1 MNVETIIGR
10 KGRDVVTASERDTIG
25 EVAATLSARRIG
37 ALVVSNDGFRVDGI
51 VSERDIV
58 RGLVDHG
65 ASLLDREVGLV
76 MTRDVITCAPDESV
90 EDLMARMS
98 DRRIRHLPCV
108 EDGRLCGI
116 VSIGD
121 VVKCRLGEIEAEAE
135 AMRAYI
141 STG

>member
-1 MNVETIIGR
+1 MNVKTIIGR
-10 KGRDVVTASERDTIG
+10 KGADVVTARERDTIG
-25 EVAATLSARRIG
+25 EVAATLRARRIG
-37 ALVVSNDGFRVDGI
+37 ALVVSNDGARVDGI

-58 RGLVDHG
+58 NGLVEHG

-76 MTRDVITCAPDESV
+76 MTREVITCAPEESV
-90 EDLMARMS
+90 EDLMAKMS
-98 DRRIRHLPCV
+98 GRRIRHLPCV

-121 VVKCRLGEIEAEAE
+121 VVKHRLGEIEAEAE

-141 STG
+141 ATG